1 MCSSDLTVLLM
12 ALLSACAKPSD
23 GPTAG
28 NIRSATFPRTNEK
41 IPVIELANAP
51 AATVS
56 AGGIQSASGPGLTAL
71 RNTGYNAQRLRRGD
85 VIDITVLDT
94 GEDGLFSPTQSKTLN
109 LGRFT
114 VDQSGS
120 VNIPF
125 VGKQRVIDSTP
136 EGLQSQVVAGLK
148 GSAVNP
154 QAVVTVVDKPTSA
167 VMLSG
172 AVKTP
177 GKIVLTARQERV
189 LDSLNQAGG
198 PTVAPGAANVTVVR
212 GSQRASA
219 PLDRIMR
226 EDRQNIRLS
235 PDDQIMIDGD
245 AASYTALGAFKSAGE
260 FQFEAGKLTLAQA
273 VGRAGGLLDD
283 RADAR
288 NVYVFRN
295 EIVQVPVARASGAKG
310 PVAMATSMRPVI
322 YHVNMRD
329 ASSIALMQL
338 FQMQKGD
345 VLYASNAPL
354 VDSAKLLT
362 VFQKSV
368 PTAAAPLPGSGN

>member
-1 MCSSDLTVLLM
+1 MKKLGAVLLV

-56 AGGIQSASGPGLTAL
+56 ASGLQSASGPGLTAL

-125 VGKQRVIDSTP
+125 VGKQRVVDSTP

-172 AVKTP
+172 AVKNA

-189 LDSLNQAGG
+189 LDALNQAGG
-198 PTVAPGAANVTVVR
+198 PTVAPGAATVTVVR

-219 PLDRIMR
+219 PLDRVMR

-235 PDDQIMIDGD
+235 PDDQVMIDGD

-260 FQFEAGKLTLAQA
+260 FQFETGKLTLAQA

-295 EIVQVPVARASGAKG
+295 EITQVPAATVSGAKG
-310 PVAMATSMRPVI
+310 PVATATSMRPVI

-368 PTAAAPLPGSGN
+368 PTAAAPQPGSGN

>member
-1 MCSSDLTVLLM
+1 MKKLGAVLLV

-56 AGGIQSASGPGLTAL
+56 AGSLQNASGPGLTAL

-125 VGKQRVIDSTP
+125 VGKQRVVDSTP

-172 AVKTP
+172 AVKNP
-177 GKIVLTARQERV
+177 GKITLTARQERV
-189 LDSLNQAGG
+189 LDALNQAGG
-198 PTVAPGAANVTVVR
+198 PTVAPDAATVTVVR
-212 GSQRASA
+212 GSHRASA
-219 PLDRIMR
+219 PLDRVMR

-295 EIVQVPVARASGAKG
+295 EIIQVPSATVSGAKG
-310 PVAMATSMRPVI
+310 PVATATTMRPVI

>member
-1 MCSSDLTVLLM
+1 MGAVLLV

-41 IPVIELANAP
+41 SPSSSLANAP
-51 AATVS
+51 AVTVS
-56 AGGIQSASGPGLTAL
+56 AGSPQNASGPGLTAL

-125 VGKQRVIDSTP
+125 VGKQRVVDSTP

-177 GKIVLTARQERV
+177 EK
-189 LDSLNQAGG
+189 
-198 PTVAPGAANVTVVR
+198 
-212 GSQRASA
+212 
-219 PLDRIMR
+219 
-226 EDRQNIRLS
+226 
-235 PDDQIMIDGD
+235 
-245 AASYTALGAFKSAGE
+245 
-260 FQFEAGKLTLAQA
+260 
-273 VGRAGGLLDD
+273 
-283 RADAR
+283 
-288 NVYVFRN
+288 
-295 EIVQVPVARASGAKG
+295 
-310 PVAMATSMRPVI
+310 
-322 YHVNMRD
+322 
-329 ASSIALMQL
+329 
-338 FQMQKGD
+338 
-345 VLYASNAPL
+345 
-354 VDSAKLLT
+354 
-362 VFQKSV
+362 
-368 PTAAAPLPGSGN
+368 

>member
-1 MCSSDLTVLLM
+1 MKKVVSVLLL
-12 ALLSACAKPSD
+12 ALLSGCAKPSD
-23 GPTAG
+23 GPTSG
-28 NIRSATFPRTNEK
+28 NIRSATFPLTNEK
-41 IPVIELANAP
+41 IKVVELANAP
-51 AATVS
+51 AASISSSSIES
-56 AGGIQSASGPGLTAL
+56 ATGPGLTAL
-71 RNTGYNAQRLRRGD
+71 RNTGYNSQRLRRGD

-94 GEDGLFSPTQSKTLN
+94 GEDGLFSSTQSKTLN

-120 VNIPF
+120 VTLPF
-125 VGKQRVIDSTP
+125 IGKQRVVDSTP
-136 EGLQSQVVAGLK
+136 EGLQSQVVSGLK

-172 AVKTP
+172 AVETP
-177 GKIVLTARQERV
+177 GKIALTARQERV
-189 LDSLNQAGG
+189 LDAINQAGG
-198 PTVAPGAANVTVVR
+198 PTVAPGAASVTVVR
-212 GSQRASA
+212 GSQRATAS
-219 PLDRIMR
+219 LDRIMR

-235 PDDQIMIDGD
+235 PDDRIMIDGE
-245 AASYTALGAFKSAGE
+245 ASSFTALGAFKSAGE
-260 FQFEAGKLTLAQA
+260 FQFETGKMTLAQA

-295 EIVQVPVARASGAKG
+295 EIVQLSSPTDLKSGG
-310 PVAMATSMRPVI
+310 TTATLRPVI

-368 PTAAAPLPGSGN
+368 PTAAAPQPGGSN

>member
-1 MCSSDLTVLLM
+1 MKKLGAVLLV

-56 AGGIQSASGPGLTAL
+56 AGSLQNASGPGLTAL

-125 VGKQRVIDSTP
+125 VGKQRVVDSTP

-172 AVKTP
+172 AVKNP
-177 GKIVLTARQERV
+177 GKITLTARQERV
-189 LDSLNQAGG
+189 LDALNQAGG
-198 PTVAPGAANVTVVR
+198 PTVAPGAATVTVVR
-212 GSQRASA
+212 GSHRASA
-219 PLDRIMR
+219 PLDRVMR

-295 EIVQVPVARASGAKG
+295 EIIQVPSATVSGAKG
-310 PVAMATSMRPVI
+310 PVATATTMQPVI

-368 PTAAAPLPGSGN
+368 PTAAAPLPGGGN

>member
-1 MCSSDLTVLLM
+1 MKKLGAVLLV

-56 AGGIQSASGPGLTAL
+56 ASGLQSASGPGLTAL

-125 VGKQRVIDSTP
+125 VGKQRVVDSTP

-189 LDSLNQAGG
+189 LDALNQAGG
-198 PTVAPGAANVTVVR
+198 PTVAPGAATVNVVR

-219 PLDRIMR
+219 PLDRVMR

-235 PDDQIMIDGD
+235 PDDQVMIDGD

-260 FQFEAGKLTLAQA
+260 FQFETGKLTLAQA

-295 EIVQVPVARASGAKG
+295 EITQVPAATVSGAKG
-310 PVAMATSMRPVI
+310 PVATATSMRPVI

-368 PTAAAPLPGSGN
+368 PTAAAPQPGSGN

>member
-1 MCSSDLTVLLM
+1 MKKLGAVLLV

-56 AGGIQSASGPGLTAL
+56 ASGLQSASGPGLTAL

-125 VGKQRVIDSTP
+125 VGKQRVVDSTP

-189 LDSLNQAGG
+189 LDALNQAGG
-198 PTVAPGAANVTVVR
+198 PTVAPGAATVTVVR

-219 PLDRIMR
+219 PLDRVMR

-235 PDDQIMIDGD
+235 PDDQVMIDGD

-260 FQFEAGKLTLAQA
+260 FQFETGKLTLAQA

-295 EIVQVPVARASGAKG
+295 EITQVPAATVSGAKG
-310 PVAMATSMRPVI
+310 PVATATSMRPVI

-368 PTAAAPLPGSGN
+368 PTAAAPQPGSGN

>member
-1 MCSSDLTVLLM
+1 MKKLGAVLLV

-56 AGGIQSASGPGLTAL
+56 AGSLQGASGPGLTAL

-125 VGKQRVIDSTP
+125 VGKQRVVDSTP

-172 AVKTP
+172 AVKNP
-177 GKIVLTARQERV
+177 GKITLTARQERV
-189 LDSLNQAGG
+189 LDALNQAGG
-198 PTVAPGAANVTVVR
+198 PTVAPGAATVTVVR
-212 GSQRASA
+212 GSHRASA
-219 PLDRIMR
+219 PLDRVMR

-295 EIVQVPVARASGAKG
+295 EIIQVPAATASGAKG
-310 PVAMATSMRPVI
+310 PVATATTMRPVI
-322 YHVNMRD
+322 YHVNMSD

>member
-1 MCSSDLTVLLM
+1 MKKLGAVLLV

-56 AGGIQSASGPGLTAL
+56 GGGLQGASGPGLTAL

-125 VGKQRVIDSTP
+125 VGKQRVVDSTP

-189 LDSLNQAGG
+189 LDALNQAGG

-219 PLDRIMR
+219 PLDRVMR

-295 EIVQVPVARASGAKG
+295 EIIQVPAATGAKG
-310 PVAMATSMRPVI
+310 PVATTTSMRPVI

-368 PTAAAPLPGSGN
+368 PTAAAPLPGGSN

>member
-1 MCSSDLTVLLM
+1 MKKLGTVLLM

>member
-1 MCSSDLTVLLM
+1 MKKLGTVLLM

-56 AGGIQSASGPGLTAL
+56 AGGPQSASGPGLTAL

-189 LDSLNQAGG
+189 LDALNQAGG

-219 PLDRIMR
+219 PLDRVMR

-295 EIVQVPVARASGAKG
+295 EIIQVPVARASGAKG
-310 PVAMATSMRPVI
+310 PVATTTSMRPVI

-362 VFQKSV
+362 VLQKSV

>member
-1 MCSSDLTVLLM
+1 MKKLGAVLLV

-56 AGGIQSASGPGLTAL
+56 VGSLQNASGPGLTAL

-125 VGKQRVIDSTP
+125 VGKQRVVDSTP

-172 AVKTP
+172 AVKNP
-177 GKIVLTARQERV
+177 GKITLTARQERV
-189 LDSLNQAGG
+189 LDALNQAGG
-198 PTVAPGAANVTVVR
+198 PTVAPGAATVTVVR
-212 GSQRASA
+212 GSHRASA
-219 PLDRIMR
+219 PLDRVMR

-295 EIVQVPVARASGAKG
+295 EIIQVPSATVSGAKG
-310 PVAMATSMRPVI
+310 PVATATTMRPVI

-368 PTAAAPLPGSGN
+368 PTAAAPRPGSGN